1 MGFTV
6 LPNIVGS
13 QGNYNVK
20 TKGSLSYRRV
30 KYKTGAKQKDPRLL
44 ITIPKFFTTG
54 MDIKKGDHFVLMIGD
69 GEDVGKARLI
79 KSTNGE
85 GSRVAIF
92 SGAVSLRFGYVPML
106 GHDAA
111 DKEDID
117 VRQCEGGFEIDLPRW
132 FTEKGF
138 HDAPPVGNT

>member
-13 QGNYNVK
+13 KGNYNVK

-30 KYKTGAKQKDPRLL
+30 KYKNGAKQRDPRLL
-44 ITIPKFFTTG
+44 ITIPKAFTGG
-54 MDIKKGDHFVLMIGD
+54 MDIKKGDHFVLLIGD
-69 GEDVGKARLI
+69 GPDTGKARLI
-79 KSTNGE
+79 RSENGE

-92 SGAVSLRFGYVPML
+92 SGAVSMRFGFVPML

-111 DKEDID
+111 EKEDVD
-117 VRQCEGGFEIDLPRW
+117 VRQVEGGFEIDLPQW
-132 FTEKGF
+132 FAAKGF
-138 HDAPPVGNT
+138 KAGEASNG